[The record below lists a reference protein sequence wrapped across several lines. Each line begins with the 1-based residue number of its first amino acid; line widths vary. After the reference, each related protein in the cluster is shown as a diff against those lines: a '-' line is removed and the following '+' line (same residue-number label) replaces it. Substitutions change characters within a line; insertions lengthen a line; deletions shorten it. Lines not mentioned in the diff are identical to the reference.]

1 MAETTHETVRR
12 LLKECGLRYS
22 RPREA
27 ILGYFAEGDRHVSA
41 EDLYVTLK
49 GRGQDLS
56 LSTVYLNL
64 NVLRDAGVVR
74 EFQGENGQK
83 LYDSNVDPHYHLICR
98 ETGEVVDV
106 PAPTVDGMPL
116 DQYLRRTIER
126 VTGWRVE
133 EAHVQLR
140 GVSPRA
146 EANPEGEGA
155 DVAEDA
161 ERVEADPAP
170 KR

>member
-1 MAETTHETVRR
+1 MADDRDNVRR
-12 LLKECGLRYS
+12 LLKDCGLRYS

-27 ILGYFAEGDRHVSA
+27 ILGFFAEGDRHVSA

-49 GRGQDLS
+49 HRGENLS

-64 NVLRDAGVVR
+64 GVLRDAGVVR
-74 EFQGENGQK
+74 EFQGAEGQK

-116 DQYLRRTIER
+116 DQFLCRTIER
-126 VTGWRVE
+126 VTGWQVD
-133 EAHVQLR
+133 EAHVQLH
-140 GVSPRA
+140 GLSPRA
-146 EANPEGEGA
+146 RGAHPDETTDGDADTPSAGAHGE
-155 DVAEDA
+155 
-161 ERVEADPAP
+161 
-170 KR
+170 